1 MKRTM
6 VLVDRCILRPSS
18 WLEWTRVCLQLSIDV
33 LKTAARMMLSACRA
47 AIADVGGKAP
57 GESAT
62 ASDPNE
68 TFGRL
73 AWRAELE
80 YPEVARSAE

>member
-6 VLVDRCILRPSS
+6 GLIDRCSCPPWAILRPSS

-57 GESAT
+57 GESTT
-62 ASDPNE
+62 ASDRMRHS
-68 TFGRL
+68 G
-73 AWRAELE
+73 A
-80 YPEVARSAE
+80 